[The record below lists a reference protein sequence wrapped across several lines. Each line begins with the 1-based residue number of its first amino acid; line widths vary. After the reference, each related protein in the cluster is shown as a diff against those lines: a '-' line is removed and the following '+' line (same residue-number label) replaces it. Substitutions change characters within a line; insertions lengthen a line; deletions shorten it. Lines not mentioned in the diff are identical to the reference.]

1 VKYNPG
7 QDQTQSQDTVRCP
20 TCGMYVNRLISKC
33 PQDGTILV
41 DEIKGAFAERYEF
54 LESLGTGGMSI
65 IYKAR
70 HRVLNRIVAIKM
82 MHEHMM
88 NEQAVRRFQQEGQ
101 SASSLDHPNIVKV
114 HDFGL
119 TDRGQPYMVM
129 DLVEG
134 RSLSQVL
141 DELGELP
148 ITQCLMIFID
158 ICDALI
164 HAHEKGILH
173 RDLKPSNIMLTTTYE
188 RPTFAK
194 LVDFGI
200 AKIMEDEGGSAAM
213 KLTQTGELFGSPP
226 YMSPEQCYGRKV
238 DRRSDIYSLGCLMF
252 ECLTGRTPFE
262 GDTFV
267 EILSKQMTAKAPL
280 LHEVRADKKYPSH
293 LEDVIDK
300 CLAKQPESRFRTID
314 EVRSKLISIQ
324 EEVDDGLQRE
334 NGSLRQV
341 IRSISQ
347 WKVGALVLIAGLVIV
362 GGAALGFSNYR
373 AGHAAERKA
382 LTLEKA
388 KFLPLMRTNAITSDV
403 LKECLSENA
412 GLKSL
417 NLHNTKIDDR
427 AAIYIDNQVELTK
440 LDMHG
445 TAITNEGLL
454 ALKDLHGLTD
464 LNLNSTKITS
474 DGLAVLQSMPDLK
487 KLTIRNTKIDAKA
500 IPYIAHLKNL
510 EDLDI
515 SRTEVTGPC
524 FAPLGKLP
532 LETLNRSALRLKV
545 SDLASLKGFQKL
557 RHLSLSDCDLDN
569 SEIQYLS
576 PLPALSNLEIHA
588 TKFGDDCVQ
597 YLSKLSHLKTLDMST
612 TKFTNKGLETLSKT
626 LDLYEIH
633 MRDDAIDQQTMDI
646 LSNFHDLHILDIANC
661 YDVDDALVK
670 KIATIK
676 TITSLNISADEDT
689 KKKSRLTTQAI
700 GTIAN
705 GMPQLIDLDL
715 SGAFTTFEKQSLAD
729 LAKMKNLRALHLKDI
744 YIEKGDGH
752 ENLRL
757 LKLLLPNCDVEI

>member
-1 VKYNPG
+1 
-7 QDQTQSQDTVRCP
+7 
-20 TCGMYVNRLISKC
+20 MYVNRLITKC

-41 DEIKGAFAERYEF
+41 DGVKGAFAERYEF

-158 ICDALI
+158 ICNALM

-173 RDLKPSNIMLTTTYE
+173 RDLKPSNIMLTTTAD

-200 AKIMEDEGGSAAM
+200 AKIMEDEGGSSAM

-226 YMSPEQCYGRKV
+226 YMSPEQCFGKKV

-252 ECLTGRTPFE
+252 ECLTGRTPFK

-280 LHEVRADKKYPSH
+280 LHEVRPDKTYPSR

-300 CLAKQPESRFRTID
+300 CLAKQPDSRFRSI
-314 EVRSKLISIQ
+314 EEIKAQLVSIQ
-324 EEVDDGLQRE
+324 QEVDEGLQKE
-334 NGSLRQV
+334 SGSLHQLL
-341 IRSISQ
+341 RSLSRWKIGAIVLVCGLFLLCSLAWGISH
-347 WKVGALVLIAGLVIV
+347 LR
-362 GGAALGFSNYR
+362 S
-373 AGHAAERKA
+373 GHTAKHRYLAFQ
-382 LTLEKA
+382 KA
-388 KFLPLMRTNAITSDV
+388 KFIPLMRADAITTPI
-403 LKECLSENA
+403 LRECLSEDA
-412 GLKSL
+412 GFKSL
-417 NLHNTKIDDR
+417 DLSDTKIDD
-427 AAIYIDNQVELTK
+427 AGMQYIDKQASLTV
-440 LDMHG
+440 LNLCN
-445 TAITNEGLL
+445 TALTNKGLP
-454 ALKDLHGLTD
+454 ALEDLHSLQD
-464 LNLNSTKITS
+464 LNLIGTQITS
-474 DGLAVLQSMPDLK
+474 DGLAVLKSMQELK
-487 KLTIRNTKIDAKA
+487 KLTLRNTKINGKA
-500 IPYIAHLKNL
+500 IPYIAQLKKL

-515 SRTEVTGPC
+515 SMTAVEGPC
-524 FAPLGKLP
+524 LSPLGKLS
-532 LETLNRSALRLKV
+532 LQVLNLSATRLKAQ
-545 SDLASLKGFQKL
+545 DLASLQGFSKL
-557 RHLSLSDCDLDN
+557 RQLALSDCQMDN
-569 SEIQYLS
+569 SAIQYLI
-576 PLPALSNLEIHA
+576 PLPALTNLEMHA
-588 TKFGDDCVQ
+588 TKFGDGCVQ

-612 TKFTNKGLETLSKT
+612 TLFSQKGLETLSKS

-633 MRDDAIDQQTMDI
+633 MRDDKIDQGTIAI
-646 LSNFHDLHILDIANC
+646 LKNFHDLHVLDIANC
-661 YDVDDALVK
+661 SNVDDNLVK
-670 KIATIK
+670 SIATIK
-676 TITSLNISADEDT
+676 TITSLDISLADKT
-689 KKKSRLTTQAI
+689 KNQSRLTPNAI
-700 GTIAN
+700 VIIAN
-705 GMPQLIDLDL
+705 EMPQMVDLDL
-715 SGAFTTFEKQSLAD
+715 RETNTLNKQSMEALAR
-729 LAKMKNLRALHLKDI
+729 MKNLRALHLQNV
-744 YIEKGDGH
+744 
-752 ENLRL
+752 NLDNAGGRNNL
-757 LKLLLPNCDVEI
+757 SVLRALLPQCNIQY